1 MKDTMKDIDIKIA
14 TEIAKATVHEM
25 AELRDTKTN
34 KMFHLVA
41 MIIMSIICIVCI
53 VFTSFVG
60 LELID
65 FMKETEIVVETESD
79 NFTAESDNG
88 NANNVYN
95 SNSGGSTINIGD
107 K

>member
-1 MKDTMKDIDIKIA
+1 MKNAMNEIDIKLA
-14 TEIAKATVHEM
+14 SEIAKTTVHEM
-25 AELRDTKTN
+25 AQLKETKTN

-65 FMKETEIVVETESD
+65 FMKETEIVVETESAD
-79 NFTAESDNG
+79 FTAESDNG

-95 SNSGGSTINIGD
+95 SNSNGSSINIGD